1 MYVPDQFREDRA
13 QVLRAF
19 IARHPLAVL
28 VAVTP
33 EGLDANHIPLL
44 WLERPDS
51 VVVLG
56 GHVAKANPLW
66 RLLTP
71 DAPVLA
77 IFRGAEHYLTPSWY
91 PAKKEHGKVVPTWN
105 YSVVHAHGTIRFLP
119 GREAA
124 LSKVRALTE
133 QQESARAAPWA
144 VTDAPAAYIETSLDN
159 IVAFEITVTRLTGKV
174 KASQHRAPEE
184 RRAVAAALQAEGLGG
199 AEIDEVVRDP
209 EPR

>member
-1 MYVPDQFREDRA
+1 MYVPDQFREDRP

-28 VAVTP
+28 VAATP

-44 WLERPDS
+44 WLERPGGAT
-51 VVVLG
+51 VLG
-56 GHVAKANPLW
+56 GHVARANPVW
-66 RLLTP
+66 RLLMP

-77 IFRGAEHYLTPSWY
+77 IFRGADHYLTPSWY

-105 YSVVHAHGTIRFLP
+105 YSVVHARGTIRFLE

-124 LSKVRALTE
+124 LRKVRALTE
-133 QQESARAAPWA
+133 QQESVRAAPWA
-144 VTDAPAAYIETSLDN
+144 ITDAPAAYIEAALDN

-184 RRAVAAALQAEGLGG
+184 RRAVAAALQAEGLTG

-209 EPR
+209 APR